1 MDIENLLKVE
11 NVLLEPKSNN
21 KDDIIKELCNFA
33 YTHGI
38 VGNEEEFF
46 TVIDNREKLGST
58 GIGKNIAIPH
68 GRCDCVK
75 NLALVFARHK
85 EGIEFESLDGTPAKI
100 FFLLAAPLDVESKY
114 LQVLAHL
121 SRLLRE
127 KDFRERLLDAKDPQE
142 ILDIL
147 NT

>member
-1 MDIENLLKVE
+1 MDIGNLLDAE
-11 NVLLEPKSNN
+11 NILLEPESNT
-21 KDDIIKELCNFA
+21 KDGMIRELCHLA
-33 YTHGI
+33 YTLG
-38 VGNEEEFF
+38 VVDDEKEFF

-75 NLALVFARHK
+75 NLSLLFARHK
-85 EGIEFESLDGTPAKI
+85 DGIEFDSLDGSPAKL
-100 FFLLAAPLDVESKY
+100 FFLLASPLDVESKY

-127 KDFRERLLDAKDPQE
+127 PDFRERLLEASDPQQ